1 MVKNKTMKKKIAITG
16 GRGRLARVA
25 AVYFRQQ
32 GYEVVLFSRT
42 EGEGM
47 RLLSDLFD
55 PKIMSS
61 FTALIHAAWS
71 TVPFTS
77 QADPGRED
85 REDLPLLKNILES
98 LHQIEQG
105 ASVPQLIFI
114 SSAAVYGNQKSE
126 PATELALCKPLSGYA
141 RAKLSAEKLILQAA
155 VYERRLKLAILRVTN
170 LIGLPSNED
179 IPQGILP
186 KIVAAAKNQQS
197 LQLWGDG
204 KCSKDY
210 LWIDDFLEALKAA
223 VETSVQGIFNIGS
236 GKVFSLLDFIQIAEE
251 VIQQPLSIKHH
262 PRYPWDVTCSN
273 ISSAAFSEATGW
285 NPQINIAQKI
295 RGLMR

>member
-1 MVKNKTMKKKIAITG
+1 MGKQIAITG
-16 GRGRLARVA
+16 GRGRLAGVA
-25 AVYFRQQ
+25 GAYFRQQ
-32 GYEVVLFSRT
+32 GYEVTLFSRT

-55 PKIMSS
+55 PKVMSS

-77 QADPGRED
+77 EADPGREE
-85 REDLPLLKNILES
+85 REDLPLVKNILEN

-105 ASVPQLIFI
+105 RPVPQLIFI
-114 SSAAVYGNQKSE
+114 SSAAVYGNQKNE
-126 PATELALCKPLSGYA
+126 LATELALCKPLSSYA
-141 RAKLSAEKLILQAA
+141 RAKLSAEKLMLQAA
-155 VYERRLKLAILRVTN
+155 VYERRLKPVILRVTN
-170 LIGLPSNED
+170 LIGIPSSED

-197 LQLWGDG
+197 LELWGDG

-223 VETSVQGIFNIGS
+223 IETSVQGVFNIGS
-236 GKVFSLLDFIQIAEE
+236 GKNFSLLEFIQIAEE
-251 VIQQPLSIKHH
+251 VVQRPLSIKHH
-262 PRYPWDVTCSN
+262 AHYPWDVTCSN
-273 ISSAAFSEATGW
+273 ISSAAFSQATGW
-285 NPQINIAQKI
+285 SPQINIVQKI

>member
-1 MVKNKTMKKKIAITG
+1 MKSYQKIAITG
-16 GRGRLARVA
+16 GRGRLAGVA

-42 EGEGM
+42 AGEGM
-47 RLLSDLFD
+47 KPLSDLFN

-77 QADPGRED
+77 EADPGRED
-85 REDLPLLKNILES
+85 REDLPLLKNILEN
-98 LHQIEQG
+98 LHYIEQG
-105 ASVPQLIFI
+105 TSIPKLIFI
-114 SSAAVYGNQKSE
+114 SSASVYGNQKSE

-141 RAKLSAEKLILQAA
+141 RAKLLAERLILQAT
-155 VYERRLKLAILRVTN
+155 VHDPRLKAVILRVTN
-170 LIGLPSNED
+170 LMGISSNENL
-179 IPQGILP
+179 PQGILS
-186 KIVAAAKNQQS
+186 KIVAVAKNQQS
-197 LQLWGDG
+197 LELWGDG

-223 VETSVQGIFNIGS
+223 VETSVQGVFNIGS
-236 GKVFSLLDFIQIAEE
+236 GKNFSLLELIQIAEE
-251 VIQQPLSIKHH
+251 VIQQPLSVKHY

-273 ISSAAFSEATGW
+273 ISSAAFSQATGW
-285 NPQINIAQKI
+285 NPQANIAQKI
-295 RGLMR
+295 RELMR